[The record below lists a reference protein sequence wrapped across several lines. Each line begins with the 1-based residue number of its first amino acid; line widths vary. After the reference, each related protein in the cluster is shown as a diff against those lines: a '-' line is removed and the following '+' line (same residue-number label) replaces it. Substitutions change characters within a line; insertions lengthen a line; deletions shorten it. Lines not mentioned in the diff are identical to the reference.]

1 MLASVYAHQWRW
13 ALADQHFQ
21 RALAL
26 APNDA
31 ELLASRSNWLAA
43 TGRLDEAI
51 KSAQRATAIDPL
63 VPVFL
68 NRPGFLLYYANRND
82 ESIAVLER
90 AHALAPDFSL
100 VAANLARGYLR
111 AGRID
116 DAERVLDSMKVPPP
130 ETAVNRAAIRL
141 ARDPSLR
148 EAIRRESGAEV
159 LGLALAILGQADID
173 LLFAAI
179 EARMDRHDTGTDPV
193 LLLRS
198 DALAG
203 HRRDPRYIALLRKAG
218 FDASGL
224 PLPDG
229 ASR

>member
-1 MLASVYAHQWRW
+1 MSLLAELRRRNRW

-26 APNDA
+26 APNEA

-43 TGRLDEAI
+43 TGHLDQAI
-51 KSAQRATAIDPL
+51 QSAQRATAIDPL

-82 ESIAVLER
+82 ESIAVLEA

-111 AGRID
+111 AGRVD

-148 EAIRRESGAEV
+148 DAILKESGPAV
-159 LGLALAILGQADID
+159 LGLALAILGRTDID
-173 LLFAAI
+173 LLFVAI
-179 EARMDRHDTGTDPV
+179 EERMDRHETGTDPV
-193 LLLRS
+193 ILLRS

-203 HRRDPRYIALLRKAG
+203 HRHDPRYIALLREAG
-218 FDASGL
+218 FDEAGVPRL
-224 PLPDG
+224 WT
-229 ASR
+229 R